1 VIKGM
6 AEKEGF
12 DLVVQEAVYIKPQ
25 YDLTPR
31 VLESLR

>member
-1 VIKGM
+1 
-6 AEKEGF
+6 
-12 DLVVQEAVYIKPQ
+12 LVVQEAVYIKPQ